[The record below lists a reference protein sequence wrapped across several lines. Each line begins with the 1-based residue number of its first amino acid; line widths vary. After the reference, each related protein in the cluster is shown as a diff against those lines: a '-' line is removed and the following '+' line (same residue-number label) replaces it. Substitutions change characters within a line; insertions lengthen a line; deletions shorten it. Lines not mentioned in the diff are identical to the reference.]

1 MIGDFFGTSM
11 TSGDLMFL
19 ATGAVGTLLLTG
31 VAVAAGTVL
40 GVVLGIIRA
49 ERGIVVNGVLGL
61 FVDIPR
67 SVPVLIQLIVFNSFV
82 SIIGYPLSA
91 FQSGVV
97 VLSLFMAAN
106 CTEVVRAGVQSV
118 RKEVRRA
125 GRSLGMSYF
134 QDLRY
139 VTMPLGFR
147 AVFPSWIGVVLG
159 IMKETALVSVLGY
172 FELLKSSQTLI
183 TRLQE
188 PLLIL
193 ILVGGFYFAMSYPVA
208 RFASRLEG
216 SSGK

>member
-61 FVDIPR
+61 FVDILR

-125 GRSLGMSYF
+125 GRSIRDHAARIPGRLSVVDRCRSGHHERDGAGIRF
-134 QDLRY
+134 
-139 VTMPLGFR
+139 GIFR
-147 AVFPSWIGVVLG
+147 AVEILTNTHHATAGTASDPDPRRRVL
-159 IMKETALVSVLGY
+159 LRH
-172 FELLKSSQTLI
+172 EL
-183 TRLQE
+183 
-188 PLLIL
+188 
-193 ILVGGFYFAMSYPVA
+193 
-208 RFASRLEG
+208 
-216 SSGK
+216 SGRAVRQSP